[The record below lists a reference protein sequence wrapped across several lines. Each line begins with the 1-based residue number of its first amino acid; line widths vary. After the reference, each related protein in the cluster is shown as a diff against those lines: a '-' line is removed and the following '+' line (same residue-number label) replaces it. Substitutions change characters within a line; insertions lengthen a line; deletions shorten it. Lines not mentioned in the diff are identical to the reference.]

1 MSIAVRSEWARQA
14 GRGVGR
20 DDSARLGLVVQARQG
35 VPRRRKVRF
44 GGQAR
49 LALAWPGLELRV
61 VAGSGR
67 QGIDSSG
74 AVRSGNDR
82 QERTGAEWR
91 VGDRSDAEWRGRQG
105 LESF

>member
-1 MSIAVRSEWARQA
+1 LDGIGADWS
-14 GRGVGR
+14 
-20 DDSARLGLVVQARQG
+20 VQAKQAW
-35 VPRRRKVRF
+35 F
-44 GGQAR
+44 GTVWPGKAR
-49 LALAWPGLELRV
+49 AGLAGLELRV